1 MPKFPPSLAKLLDKV
16 ESHLPELIR
25 FGRGNNREM
34 RKDCQRS
41 ISAILVYLLKKMD
54 ISSGRC
60 VSRVSPDTYCTIT
73 VAKIAEDVGLSKRT
87 VNRVLTLLAYF
98 KLLEVT
104 PQKKRHVAD
113 CLLVTAAIRKITD
126 KFFALYGLLEALKS
140 DRKYQEI
147 HGKPIHIKVCVAKIF
162 LADRRHFS
170 RSDQFL
176 LLQEE

>member
-16 ESHLPELIR
+16 ESRLPELVR
-25 FGRGNNREM
+25 YGRGNDREM
-34 RKDCQRS
+34 RKDYQRN

-73 VAKIAEDVGLSKRT
+73 VAKISEDVGLSKRT

-162 LADRRHFS
+162 FAGRRHS
-170 RSDQFL
+170 SPSDQFL